1 MYPQIF
7 SHIFPQIINFFIYK
21 YYPQIFSPKYSH
33 VSIHNYSRIFILRN
47 CLPSHRY
54 SCLPTHMFLPLPFL
68 RFVFL
73 VRTQIALA
81 IIVHGHFSIMYNCL
95 YSIFSGS
102 NLGLEPPRSAENT
115 CSTNNNTMV
124 DRFLFVFNTVRSTV
138 RTISVEVYGGRK
150 VP

>member
-1 MYPQIF
+1 MFIHMYPQIF

-81 IIVHGHFSIMYNCL
+81 IIVAYTWTFFHHVQLYICTVFSPVRISAWNLPDLLRIHAVQIITQWLIDFCLFSIL
-95 YSIFSGS
+95 YD
-102 NLGLEPPRSAENT
+102 LL
-115 CSTNNNTMV
+115 
-124 DRFLFVFNTVRSTV
+124 
-138 RTISVEVYGGRK
+138 
-150 VP
+150 

>member
-81 IIVHGHFSIMYNCL
+81 IIVHGHFSIMYNCT

-115 CSTNNNTMV
+115 HCLKWLKFHFCEPENS
-124 DRFLFVFNTVRSTV
+124 RPFAEFLVP
-138 RTISVEVYGGRK
+138 IGRIIFLGL
-150 VP
+150 